1 MELAASAGCVM
12 TSPLRRS
19 VESAAILAPGRAVLT
34 DPLFVEAGMPMA
46 TSDAMA
52 VRPRH
57 WNALGRIAWMLGRS
71 RGRESWPAARHRAKL
86 AAARLAQLAR
96 DHGSVLLVGHG
107 LLNILIQ
114 RALRATGWSGGGWRA
129 DYWSYAVLRSEE

>member
-1 MELAASAGCVM
+1 M
-12 TSPLRRS
+12 TSTLRRS
-19 VESAAILAPGRAVLT
+19 VESAALLAPDRAVLS
-34 DPLFVEAGMPMA
+34 DPLFVEAGMPIA
-46 TSDAMA
+46 TWDRQGI
-52 VRPRH
+52 RPRD
-57 WNALGRIAWMLGRS
+57 WNALGRIAWMLGWS

-86 AAARLAQLAR
+86 AAGRLAELAR

-129 DYWSYAVLRSEE
+129 EYWSFVILSAKSVSSEQ